1 MLYEYGWMLLKSMLL
16 QLWFLEHCQIPH
28 FRRMKGGV
36 PRYSNWDLKKRM
48 SAEVVLYVFEN
59 LPPNQI
65 IPTNLPLY
73 GNEAEVVNNGCQDN
87 FWVKYDQL
95 RRLKERG
102 KGVRVGTDQI
112 RWSLGRRSILKKR
125 KRRVAIA
132 MRKTTMRRE
141 IEAKLRWKRSW
152 IGM

>member
-1 MLYEYGWMLLKSMLL
+1 M
-16 QLWFLEHCQIPH
+16 
-28 FRRMKGGV
+28 
-36 PRYSNWDLKKRM
+36 
-48 SAEVVLYVFEN
+48 
-59 LPPNQI
+59 
-65 IPTNLPLY
+65 
-73 GNEAEVVNNGCQDN
+73 
-87 FWVKYDQL
+87 KYDQL

-141 IEAKLRWKRSW
+141 IEAKLR
-152 IGM
+152 

>member
-1 MLYEYGWMLLKSMLL
+1 
-16 QLWFLEHCQIPH
+16 
-28 FRRMKGGV
+28 
-36 PRYSNWDLKKRM
+36 
-48 SAEVVLYVFEN
+48 
-59 LPPNQI
+59 
-65 IPTNLPLY
+65 
-73 GNEAEVVNNGCQDN
+73 
-87 FWVKYDQL
+87 VKYDQL

-141 IEAKLRWKRSW
+141 IEAKLR
-152 IGM
+152 